1 MAAVTSPNRWRG
13 LNCLLERSGP
23 FQRPDFQPSDELL
36 QMLQDHVKILVVG
49 AGGLGCELL
58 KDLALM
64 GFTNLDVI
72 DMDTIDV
79 SNLNR
84 QFLFRPNDLGKSKA
98 EVAAEFV
105 MKRVPSCKASLVVYN
120 EDGSPDPTTVVPLVD
135 GGTEGFKGHVLVVLY
150 GLTGCV
156 ECSLD
161 LYPPQVNFPL
171 CTIAHTPRLPE
182 HCVEY
187 VRILLWPKE
196 QPFGANVT
204 IDGDCPEHIQWIYEQ
219 SLKRAHEYG
228 ITGITLR
235 LVQGVVKRIIP
246 AVASTNA
253 VIAAAC
259 ATEAQDQFV
268 KRYFHVFMLYPF
280 LLCTSILFNATC
292 YIYTLVLYVL
302 YARNVAEQKP
312 LITHMFHVGLQLLIS
327 NFSILIVSVIAQSL
341 WNSDF
346 YCALTALLKSIT
358 LGERDPSYDLVQVQQ
373 IIRATEFATTSC
385 NWPTNAISLGSRETN
400 HTEIRSTFDPT
411 PVDCVFRQYKLSYTS
426 VVANIAVNQ
435 CVVFMFLGVYT
446 FYIRLKLIT
455 FNYTGTQRK
464 DLFDTFN
471 ASKHLQT
478 GWARHMAKAYRTCI
492 RWLRKP
498 VATSIQLTRSSLIRS
513 ICSALN
519 QMRMTSGYI
528 LSTCAENVA
537 RLIPCRCAMR
547 SSTNRASIL
556 SKNSDVNRSLPNL
569 SQLTPR
575 SASSDSQSV
584 EERYYSLSQNS
595 VNLKQLCYPP
605 RLVYTQSLDSGR
617 CPVRRRYL
625 ILDLLGL
632 DYSRRFGPDCLA
644 CNNVPKLIEF
654 APTQTLRDVFNYL
667 KESIDFQMKSPS
679 MTTVQNGA
687 NKSLFIDLPE
697 FAEVLRPNLSK
708 TLLDLGLQEGQ
719 LLQVSDVTTPR
730 TVSLKLHLT
739 EPTTTSSMSVE

>member
-1 MAAVTSPNRWRG
+1 MAAVTSSNRWRG

-84 QFLFRPNDLGKSKA
+84 QFLFRPSDLGKSKA

-105 MKRVPSCKASLVVYN
+105 MKRVPSCKVTPHFKKLQDFSEDFYRQFNLVVCGLDSVDARRWINALLASLVVYN

-259 ATEAQDQFV
+259 ATE
-268 KRYFHVFMLYPF
+268 VFKLVTF
-280 LLCTSILFNATC
+280 C
-292 YIYTLVLYVL
+292 YNYLDNY
-302 YARNVAEQKP
+302 
-312 LITHMFHVGLQLLIS
+312 M
-327 NFSILIVSVIAQSL
+327 NFSDLDGI
-341 WNSDF
+341 
-346 YCALTALLKSIT
+346 Y
-358 LGERDPSYDLVQVQQ
+358 SY
-373 IIRATEFATTSC
+373 
-385 NWPTNAISLGSRETN
+385 
-400 HTEIRSTFDPT
+400 
-411 PVDCVFRQYKLSYTS
+411 VF
-426 VVANIAVNQ
+426 
-435 CVVFMFLGVYT
+435 
-446 FYIRLKLIT
+446 
-455 FNYTGTQRK
+455 
-464 DLFDTFN
+464 
-471 ASKHLQT
+471 
-478 GWARHMAKAYRTCI
+478 
-492 RWLRKP
+492 
-498 VATSIQLTRSSLIRS
+498 
-513 ICSALN
+513 
-519 QMRMTSGYI
+519 
-528 LSTCAENVA
+528 
-537 RLIPCRCAMR
+537 
-547 SSTNRASIL
+547 
-556 SKNSDVNRSLPNL
+556 
-569 SQLTPR
+569 
-575 SASSDSQSV
+575 SV
-584 EERYYSLSQNS
+584 ER
-595 VNLKQLCYPP
+595 K
-605 RLVYTQSLDSGR
+605 
-617 CPVRRRYL
+617 
-625 ILDLLGL
+625 
-632 DYSRRFGPDCLA
+632 PDCLA

-739 EPTTTSSMSVE
+739 EPTTASSMSVE